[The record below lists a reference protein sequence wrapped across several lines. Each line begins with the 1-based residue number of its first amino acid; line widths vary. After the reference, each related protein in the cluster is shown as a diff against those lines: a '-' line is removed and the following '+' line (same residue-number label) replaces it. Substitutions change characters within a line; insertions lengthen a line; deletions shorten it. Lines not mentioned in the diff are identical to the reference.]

1 MDLMDPFFMD
11 HFPNLMDHLKN
22 MDRFQ
27 NVVDHFLYCMDR
39 FPFIHGSLLI
49 VSILFMDN
57 FLGIVLPISW
67 RGSWNFGFIYCYF
80 FLLSGLLESRALMIN
95 SLMVSFGI
103 FSDTFTWSFP
113 NFYFSI
119 LFADRTERLW
129 EVLSSI
135 SLRLS
140 LSILS
145 EIFS

>member
-67 RGSWNFGFIYCYF
+67 RGS
-80 FLLSGLLESRALMIN
+80 
-95 SLMVSFGI
+95 
-103 FSDTFTWSFP
+103 
-113 NFYFSI
+113 
-119 LFADRTERLW
+119 
-129 EVLSSI
+129 
-135 SLRLS
+135 
-140 LSILS
+140 
-145 EIFS
+145 